1 MSTILKAL
9 DRLDQEKAED
19 KRERPLREEV
29 AQRHTA
35 PQFRGPSRRVTLFGV
50 GAGLAVLAIGL
61 TLVFSGALTGTSDEG
76 LAGSSPGPLAEV
88 SAPAEGR
95 AKSATRG
102 SIPAATRATP
112 LPTVTV
118 RFEERE
124 PAIQD
129 SESGSGGRVAPPTEE
144 VRELPASALVSEV
157 AVIEPAPRTVWQVV
171 PPAAVESKAQA
182 QAAPA
187 SAAPRKFK
195 ATLLAS
201 ESEMLAR
208 ATPLPVTARPP
219 PREAL
224 ARATQPREASAPA
237 ADTTSAPPH
246 VSAAPAP
253 ALRDVRVARTIWHP
267 SADRRFAY
275 VEVSGQVGSL
285 RVREGDLVG
294 RLSVQKIEPWGVVF
308 LDDGIEIRHRVGA
321 N

>member
-1 MSTILKAL
+1 M
-9 DRLDQEKAED
+9 
-19 KRERPLREEV
+19 
-29 AQRHTA
+29 
-35 PQFRGPSRRVTLFGV
+35 
-50 GAGLAVLAIGL
+50 
-61 TLVFSGALTGTSDEG
+61 ALTGTSDEG
-76 LAGSSPGPLAEV
+76 LAGSSPGLLAEV

-112 LPTVTV
+112 PSTVTV

-129 SESGSGGRVAPPTEE
+129 SGSGSGGPVAPPTEE

-187 SAAPRKFK
+187 SAAPAPVAPRKFK

-208 ATPLPVTARPP
+208 ATPVPVTARPS

-224 ARATQPREASAPA
+224 ARATQSREASAPA

-294 RLSVQKIEPWGVVF
+294 HLSVQKIEPWGVVF